1 MRPITNI
8 VIHCSASAFGNTNII
23 RKWHT
28 EPPRGWKDIGYHFII
43 LNGNVDPDNNIDFY
57 TLDGMI
63 ECGRQLNDD
72 GFIDDVE
79 LGAHAL
85 GYNASSVGI
94 CLIGDKAFSPDQFN
108 ALQRLVKELMQKW
121 NLPKEA
127 ILGHCETDFGKA
139 QGKTCPNFDMNWLRG
154 KL

>member
-1 MRPITNI
+1 M
-8 VIHCSASAFGNTNII
+8 
-23 RKWHT
+23 
-28 EPPRGWKDIGYHFII
+28 
-43 LNGNVDPDNNIDFY
+43 DPDNNIDFY

-108 ALQRLVKELMQKW
+108 ALQRLMKELMQKW

-127 ILGHCETDFGKA
+127 ILGHCETESGKA